1 MDGRL
6 MQKTHFA
13 SLALLAA
20 VAAGT
25 TAAMRPTGPAH
36 ASITGTVTYTGTL
49 PKMKPIDMA
58 KEPGCAAQHKA
69 PVMTEGAVGG
79 PHNSLEDVIIYI
91 SAGDKPSSAP
101 SQAVRYDQRGCQYLP
116 HVAIL
121 QTGQPL
127 EIYNLDK
134 TSHNIHPLAKANPE
148 WNKSQPPGSP
158 PLKES
163 FAKAEFIPV
172 KCNIHPWMHGY
183 FAVLNT
189 SHATASG
196 EDGTYSLQGLPP
208 GKYTVTAWHERFG
221 TQSQEVTI
229 GAGAPPK
236 VNFVFKAT
244 PY

>member
-1 MDGRL
+1 MHT
-6 MQKTHFA
+6 KHIA

-20 VAAGT
+20 GAAAT
-25 TAAMRPTGPAH
+25 TAAMRPAAPA
-36 ASITGTVTYTGTL
+36 ADSITGTVTYTGTL

-58 KEPGCAAQHKA
+58 KEPTCAADHKT
-69 PVMTEGAVGG
+69 PVTTESAVGG
-79 PHNSLEDVIIYI
+79 PNNSLEDVVIYI
-91 SAGDKPSSAP
+91 SAGDKPSAP
-101 SQAVRYDQRGCQYLP
+101 STHAVRYDQRGCQYVP
-116 HVAIL
+116 HVAIVEVN
-121 QTGQPL
+121 QPI
-127 EIYNLDK
+127 EISNLDK
-134 TSHNIHPLAKANPE
+134 TSHNIHPLAKANAE
-148 WNKSQPPGSP
+148 WNKSQPPGAP

-189 SHATASG
+189 SHATTSG
-196 EDGTYSLQGLPP
+196 EDGTFSLKGLPA

>member
-1 MDGRL
+1 MRYV
-6 MQKTHFA
+6 A
-13 SLALLAA
+13 SLALLA
-20 VAAGT
+20 VAAVGT
-25 TAAMRPTGPAH
+25 TAAMRTAAPADT
-36 ASITGTVTYTGTL
+36 ITGTITYTGTL

-58 KEPGCAAQHKA
+58 KEPSCAAEHKS

-79 PHNSLEDVIIYI
+79 PHNSLEDVVVYI
-91 SAGDKPSSAP
+91 SAGDHPGATPSR
-101 SQAVRYDQRGCQYLP
+101 AVRYNQKGCQYLP
-116 HVAIL
+116 HVAVMEVN
-121 QTGQPL
+121 QPL
-127 EIYNLDK
+127 EIFNEDK
-134 TSHNIHPLAKANPE
+134 TSHNIHPLAKVNPE
-148 WNKSQPPGSP
+148 WNKSQPPGAP

-189 SHATASG
+189 SHATVSG
-196 EDGTYSLQGLPP
+196 EDGGFALKGLPP

-221 TQSQEVTI
+221 TQSQEVTV
-229 GAGAPPK
+229 GAGAAPK